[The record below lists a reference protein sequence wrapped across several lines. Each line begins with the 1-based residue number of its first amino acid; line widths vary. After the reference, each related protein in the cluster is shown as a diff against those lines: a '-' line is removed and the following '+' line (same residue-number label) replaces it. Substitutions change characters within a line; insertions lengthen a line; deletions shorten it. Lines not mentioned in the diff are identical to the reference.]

1 MGLSCTKLSSAY
13 ISFLLAYA
21 IAEAELGK
29 NHCRNEIKVVLLVA
43 MTLKIMMGS
52 PISDLVDLVGDCGGN
67 LYNFVPWNLDIN
79 DILRLLQIVQQFLEQ

>member
-1 MGLSCTKLSSAY
+1 M
-13 ISFLLAYA
+13 
-21 IAEAELGK
+21 AEAEVGK
-29 NHCRNEIKVVLLVA
+29 NHCRNEIEDVLLVA

-52 PISDLVDLVGDCGGN
+52 PVSDLVDLVGGSGGN